1 MITLKNLENRIIEL
15 ENRLNAKP
23 IHIIFSDGNPEKA
36 VKDYEKKNSVVVAAE
51 SKSVIISFE

>member
-1 MITLKNLENRIIEL
+1 MITLKNLESRIIEL

-36 VKDYEKKNSVVVAAE
+36 VKEYEKENNIKVNPE
-51 SKSVIISFE
+51 SKKIIISFE

>member
-15 ENRLNAKP
+15 ESRMNTKP

-36 VKDYEKKNSVVVAAE
+36 VKDYEKKNNVVVAAE
-51 SKSVIISFE
+51 SKSVVISFE